1 MDTSAIKQLLNIIE
15 QQLDWGSADAWQT
28 KDFEN
33 LNLLI
38 FERTKVSL
46 SASTLRRLWGR
57 VEYNHLPSTTTLD
70 TMARFAG
77 FENWRTFIKQN
88 KPAEITT
95 VNKTVTAAPIK
106 QKPAW
111 QLKAALI
118 IIAAVA
124 TTLIAM
130 YIKKEP
136 VVVAKGVYSFSYK
149 PVTRD
154 IPNSVIFSYD
164 AKAAPTDSVFIQQ
177 SWDPKTRTLVDKNH
191 HQHTSVYYRPGSY
204 HAKLVVN
211 NNIVAERPLLL
222 ATNGWLG
229 LIAHKPIPVYLNK
242 EEYLSADMMGV
253 SASTIQ
259 KNNIE
264 MGPQPPTVEFYN
276 VGNFEAVPLNDFSY
290 SVEIKNNYHDGAAAC
305 RFINV
310 GLITDGIPVV
320 FPLSAKGCVSDL
332 NLLDGQNMVSG
343 KSNDFSGFGA
353 DLSTWVKISC
363 RSTASKIQYY
373 VNDKL
378 AYESAL
384 PNKKMIILGLG
395 YSFQGAGSVR
405 KINLQSA
412 GKVIFQSF

>member
-1 MDTSAIKQLLNIIE
+1 MDASAIKQLLNIIE

-33 LNLLI
+33 LNLQIL
-38 FERTKVSL
+38 ERTKVSL

-77 FENWRTFIKQN
+77 FENWRAFTKQN

-95 VNKTVTAAPIK
+95 AKTTVYPAPIK

-111 QLKAALI
+111 QLKGVLI
-118 IIAAVA
+118 IIAAAA

-136 VVVAKGVYSFSYK
+136 VATAKGIYTFSYK

-164 AKAAPTDSVFIQQ
+164 VKTTSTDSVFIQQ
-177 SWDPKTRTLVDKNH
+177 SWDPQTRTLVDKNR
-191 HQHTSVYYRPGSY
+191 HQHTSVYYRPGYY

-211 NNIVAERPLLL
+211 NQVVKESPLLL

-242 EEYLSADMMGV
+242 DEYMNADMMGIT
-253 SASTIQ
+253 ASTIQ
-259 KNNIE
+259 KNNIVL
-264 MGPQPPTVEFYN
+264 GPQPPVTEFYN
-276 VGNFEAVPLNDFSY
+276 VGNFEAVPLNDFSF
-290 SVEIKNNYHDGAAAC
+290 SAEIKNNYHEGAAAC
-305 RFINV
+305 RFFNV
-310 GLITDGIPVV
+310 GLITDGVPVV
-320 FPLSAKGCVSDL
+320 IPLSAKGCVSDL
-332 NLLDGQNMVSG
+332 NLLDGQHMVSG

-353 DLSTWVKISC
+353 DLSTWVKVSC
-363 RSTASKIQYY
+363 RSSGSKIQYF

-378 AYESAL
+378 AFESAL
-384 PNKKMIILGLG
+384 PNKKTSIVGLG
-395 YSFQGAGSVR
+395 YSVQGAGSVR
-405 KINLQSA
+405 KIDLQSA
-412 GKVIFQSF
+412 GKVVFHAF